1 MLPAQRD
8 ACRGG
13 TGHVPNQP
21 DVVLGHSSRSVGW
34 SAGSFSLQETLDEE
48 EATDKALTQLAKI
61 AVNQKLTPLNATMCH
76 YSDQRS
82 YVNLQL
88 IFGNGAVEGLTAAFY
103 AVLQLSIPL
112 RKLSNYIV

>member
-1 MLPAQRD
+1 MMRSLTHHFFASQSRESEL
-8 ACRGG
+8 A
-13 TGHVPNQP
+13 
-21 DVVLGHSSRSVGW
+21 VLW
-34 SAGSFSLQETLDEE
+34 W
-48 EATDKALTQLAKI
+48 ALVL
-61 AVNQKLTPLNATMCH
+61 V
-76 YSDQRS
+76 S

>member
-1 MLPAQRD
+1 MLVGA
-8 ACRGG
+8 RGKSASSPMTGSG
-13 TGHVPNQP
+13 T
-21 DVVLGHSSRSVGW
+21 
-34 SAGSFSLQETLDEE
+34 
-48 EATDKALTQLAKI
+48 
-61 AVNQKLTPLNATMCH
+61 KLCCH
-76 YSDQRS
+76 DSDRRS